1 MGQSERLGPTRGWP
15 AHRDPWACFQA
26 RGAGRATRSVS
37 CGISLGQATCPA
49 AAGPTEHRARNGI
62 SGLFSARLPEGP
74 ASEAIEAGDAAGL
87 SSGSWPHDGARRSS
101 VSPWPTSGGSA
112 AVISWCIVAPSIA
125 ATAASS
131 TAIDSRTR
139 HLSDRSGLEWFAPN
153 ADTSA
158 QTCDQTGRLTPTSP
172 RPNEAVGEHQRLY
185 RCLCRGLAHHGAAAG
200 VLTVRY

>member
-112 AVISWCIVAPSIA
+112 AVIFSSIAAPFIA

-131 TAIDSRTR
+131 AATASRTR
-139 HLSDRSGLEWFAPN
+139 RPSGPLVPAWSVPSAVMSAP
-153 ADTSA
+153 
-158 QTCDQTGRLTPTSP
+158 TCVRTGRRTPTGRRHHE
-172 RPNEAVGEHQRLY
+172 RPGEPTG
-185 RCLCRGLAHHGAAAG
+185 GLIRVSRRQALPYPACP
-200 VLTVRY
+200 LE